1 MEHRTRLDVYV
12 REIEQA
18 LNTYLP
24 ALDTAQ
30 AYVQEA
36 MRYSL
41 LSPGK
46 RIRPMLTLEFCRV
59 CGGDTAAAMPFACA
73 LEMVHCYSLI
83 HDDLPCMDDDAM
95 RRGRPTNHVVYGE
108 DFAVLSGDG
117 LQTAAFETALTSTL
131 PADTVLA
138 AVRELAGAAG
148 VYGMLGGQAVD
159 IRTDGKL
166 PNAEALL
173 EMYAMKT
180 GALIRAAGRL
190 GCIAAGAMERT
201 CAADRYTQAVGL
213 AFQIRDDLLDLDR
226 DAEDARTTYP
236 ALMGIAATRVR
247 IDELTRQAIAAA
259 HEFRDADFL
268 VWLAQ
273 YLAGREL

>member
-1 MEHRTRLDVYV
+1 MEHRTRLDAYV

-30 AYVQEA
+30 ADVQEA

-166 PNAEALL
+166 PNADALL

-213 AFQIRDDLLDLDR
+213 AFQLRDDLLDLDR

-247 IDELTRQAIAAA
+247 IDELTGQAIAAA
-259 HEFRDADFL
+259 REFRDADFL